1 MRTPQRE
8 QLQQEKAVMGF
19 VVTAL
24 AGGVGEERN
33 GDSIQSLPHEF
44 QKKPPAPGS
53 ARRPGGDGKT
63 KAQSAVERSSE
74 GCVWQVSRETHLLCL
89 GSGPRVPTGVQG
101 CLGARNL
108 AVLRRSGFAESK
120 TAGFFSLFS
129 AATASEVS
137 KNM

>member
-1 MRTPQRE
+1 
-8 QLQQEKAVMGF
+8 MGF
-19 VVTAL
+19 VVTAF

-74 GCVWQVSRETHLLCL
+74 GCVWQVFRETPLVPWLRAPRAHGSSGVL
-89 GSGPRVPTGVQG
+89 GSSKSR
-101 CLGARNL
+101 CAEEIR
-108 AVLRRSGFAESK
+108 LRRVK
-120 TAGFFSLFS
+120 NCRFFFFVFS
-129 AATASEVS
+129 SRSFGGV
-137 KNM
+137 